1 MQASPAHQ
9 PAHKKPRRDYPQ
21 VLAASIVLSHNLG
34 TRPGPRTPS
43 RHIFGAQD
51 HKKLLFL
58 PRGPGLR
65 DVLVLE
71 PLSSEDG
78 PRGHSQP
85 AQAAALGV
93 RHPVQEGSG
102 ELLRQLDHF

>member
-1 MQASPAHQ
+1 M
-9 PAHKKPRRDYPQ
+9 
-21 VLAASIVLSHNLG
+21 LSHNLG

-65 DVLVLE
+65 DVLDVLDVLV

-93 RHPVQEGSG
+93 CHPVQEGSG
-102 ELLRQLDHF
+102 ELLRQ

>member
-1 MQASPAHQ
+1 M
-9 PAHKKPRRDYPQ
+9 
-21 VLAASIVLSHNLG
+21 LSHNLG

-58 PRGPGLR
+58 PRGPGLS
-65 DVLVLE
+65 DVLV
-71 PLSSEDG
+71 PLSSDHG
-78 PRGHSQP
+78 LRGHTQP
-85 AQAAALGV
+85 AQTAALRV

-102 ELLRQLDHF
+102 D